1 MNKVLIVDDS
11 PELLRPLALGLR
23 EYRSDFEVLTA
34 GNGEEAIAI
43 LKSEPITTLVTD
55 LYMPK
60 MDGLELLAYM
70 TQNHPRIPC
79 VVMTAFGSAEVQDI
93 LGRRGIFHYL
103 EKPLDLKILAKT
115 ILDAIAQFEQGKS
128 LEGLSVAGFLQLI
141 EMEGKSCIVEATN
154 PSRETGRFFM
164 VEGKLHDAEYGDL
177 NADKAAIAMLVWNSS
192 TLRVK
197 SLPATPPEKRIGF
210 GLKTLILESA
220 RLKDDLAPGVPG
232 SRGKTTA
239 NTTGTV
245 DLLYQ
250 AIRRAEAG
258 EDRIAQQMLASLL
271 KQNPRNV
278 DAWLWYSR
286 VTDNIKAVEAAMENA
301 RILGKDNP
309 KIVAE
314 AQKLQLAFESGCSRS
329 GKIIHCPFCWTPYND
344 QPETCP
350 NCGGYFLISPRMLR
364 DQKKPANLAIIAQA
378 IHRYTKIILVEKKPH
393 VHFHLAL
400 AHLNCGHWEEG
411 LDQLYKTKQLAP
423 ENELYREQLRLLLD
437 HMANVELP
445 MTGNAT
451 AQYAPRPMA
460 AGCEGRKNKI
470 VLVVEDSATTRK
482 VITVILR
489 HEGFDVAE
497 AKDGIEAL
505 ARFNEITPDLVLL
518 DIIMPGM
525 DGYQVLATMKRNES
539 FKKIPVIMLTARDGL
554 IDKVKGKMSGC
565 NEYLTKPFT
574 PEELLHKIKKYLR

>member
-1 MNKVLIVDDS
+1 VLIVDDS
-11 PELLRPLALGLR
+11 PELLKPLALGLR
-23 EYRSDFEVLTA
+23 KYQADFEVITA
-34 GNGEEAIAI
+34 GNGEEALAV

-79 VVMTAFGSAEVQDI
+79 VVMTAFGSAEIQDI
-93 LGRRGIFHYL
+93 LGQRGIFHYL
-103 EKPLDLKILAKT
+103 EKPLDLKTLADT
-115 ILDAIAQFEQGKS
+115 IIDAITQFEQGKS
-128 LEGLSVAGFLQLI
+128 LQGLSVAGFLQLI
-141 EMEGKSCIVEATN
+141 EMEEKSCIVEATN
-154 PSRETGRFFM
+154 ARRETGRFFM
-164 VEGKLHDAEYGDL
+164 VNGKLHNAEYGDL
-177 NADKAAIAMLVWNSS
+177 NADRAAIAMLAWSS
-192 TLRVK
+192 ATLRVK
-197 SLPATPPEKRIGF
+197 SLLAAQPEKRIGF

-220 RLKDDLAPGVPG
+220 RVKDDLHAEPPVARKD
-232 SRGKTTA
+232 SHS
-239 NTTGTV
+239 NTGTV

-258 EDRIAQQMLASLL
+258 EDKMAQQMLATLL

-301 RILGKDNP
+301 KILARDNP
-309 KIVAE
+309 RIIAE
-314 AQKLQLAFESGCSRS
+314 AQKLQTAFANGCPKS
-329 GKIIHCPFCWTPYND
+329 GKIRHCPFCWTPYLD

-350 NCGGYFLISPRMLR
+350 HCRGYFLISPRMLR
-364 DQKKPANLAIIAQA
+364 DQKKPAKLDIFTQA
-378 IHRYTKIILVEKKPH
+378 IHRYTKIILVEKKHH
-393 VHFHLAL
+393 VHFCLAL
-400 AHLNCGHWEEG
+400 AHINCSHWEEG
-411 LDQLYKTKQLAP
+411 LDQLYKTKKLAP

-445 MTGNAT
+445 MPGKSAEHQSART
-451 AQYAPRPMA
+451 AAV
-460 AGCEGRKNKI
+460 GEGRKNKI

-482 VITVILR
+482 VIAVILK
-489 HEGFDVAE
+489 HEGFDVVE

-525 DGYQVLATMKRNES
+525 DGYQVLSTMKHNEN

-565 NEYLTKPFT
+565 SEYLTKPFT
-574 PEELLHKIKKYLR
+574 PEELLNKIKKYLR